1 MITFPFASTEPS
13 EPYTFM
19 PEPYL
24 KYSADQMK
32 FNGYATRYLSPRET
46 ASWRVSKFRGIFFSS
61 VIMSYEYLNS
71 QQKTNLKKNIFV
83 LFVCTVFPQTGTL
96 Y

>member
-1 MITFPFASTEPS
+1 
-13 EPYTFM
+13 M

-46 ASWRVSKFRGIFFSS
+46 ASWRVSEFRAICFSS
-61 VIMSYEYLNS
+61 VIMFYEYLNS
-71 QQKTNLKKNIFV
+71 
-83 LFVCTVFPQTGTL
+83 
-96 Y
+96 

>member
-1 MITFPFASTEPS
+1 
-13 EPYTFM
+13 M

-46 ASWRVSKFRGIFFSS
+46 SSWRVSLLISLLLFSHC
-61 VIMSYEYLNS
+61 LNS
-71 QQKTNLKKNIFV
+71 GRCRRDV
-83 LFVCTVFPQTGTL
+83 DGLFGKVTKCQLDILEDWEWGL
-96 Y
+96 WKGECGG

>member
-1 MITFPFASTEPS
+1 
-13 EPYTFM
+13 M

-61 VIMSYEYLNS
+61 VIMFYEYFELI
-71 QQKTNLKKNIFV
+71 TKNK
-83 LFVCTVFPQTGTL
+83 LT
-96 Y
+96 

>member
-1 MITFPFASTEPS
+1 MLQLKLDSLSHLSILVCEENLIGGKQKLITFPFASTEPS

-46 ASWRVSKFRGIFFSS
+46 ASWRVSKFRGIFF
-61 VIMSYEYLNS
+61 
-71 QQKTNLKKNIFV
+71 
-83 LFVCTVFPQTGTL
+83 PQ
-96 Y
+96 